1 MMAESMQA
9 EPSNHRCGTIAIVGR
24 PNVGKSTLLNRL
36 IGQKLAIT
44 SHRPQTTRHRIL
56 GIRTEPDAQLIFLD
70 APGWQRRQRSAM
82 NRMLNRT
89 AEQVIAEADL
99 VLWVIDASQGQTDE
113 DLEVLSRLEKHPQKI
128 AVLNK
133 IDRIKNHTKLYE
145 LAQNLAQR
153 SDFKAIVPVSAE
165 RSTQIEVLIQACR
178 EQLPI
183 DAARFSSDEFTDRT
197 ERFLAAEIVR
207 EKLFRLLG
215 DEIPYQSTV
224 LIEQFREQD
233 GLKRIDASIVVQREA
248 QRVIVLGQAGQGIKR
263 IGTEARR
270 DMESIF
276 GTRVF
281 LGLHVKVRDD
291 WASNELGL
299 AAYGYGPS

>member
-1 MMAESMQA
+1 MSELTIPVVSD
-9 EPSNHRCGTIAIVGR
+9 HRCGTIAIVGR

-56 GIRTEPDAQLIFLD
+56 GVRTEIDAQLIFLD
-70 APGWQRRQRSAM
+70 APGWQRKQRSAL

-89 AEQVIAEADL
+89 AEQVMMESDV
-99 VLWVIDASQGQTDE
+99 VLWVIDASQGQTEE
-113 DLEVLSRLEKHPQKI
+113 DLQVLSRLIQHPQKI

-133 IDRIKNHTKLYE
+133 IDRVSNRSRLYE
-145 LAQNLAQR
+145 LAQSLAER
-153 SDFKAIVPVSAE
+153 FEFKAIVPVSAE
-165 RSTQIEVLIQACR
+165 RVTQIDVLIQACKA
-178 EQLPI
+178 QLPVE
-183 DAARFSSDEFTDRT
+183 AARFSADEFTDRS

-215 DEIPYQSTV
+215 DELPYQSTV
-224 LIEQFREQD
+224 LIEQFRDE
-233 GLKRIDASIVVQREA
+233 GSLKRIDASIVVQREA

-270 DMESIF
+270 DMEKLF
-276 GTRVF
+276 GAKVF

-291 WASNELGL
+291 WASNEQGL
-299 AAYGYGPS
+299 AAYGYGQS